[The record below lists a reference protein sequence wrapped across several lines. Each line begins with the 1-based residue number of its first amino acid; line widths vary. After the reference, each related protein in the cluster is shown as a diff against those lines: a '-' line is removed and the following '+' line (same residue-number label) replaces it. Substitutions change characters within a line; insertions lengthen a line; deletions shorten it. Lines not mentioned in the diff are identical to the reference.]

1 MEFISDV
8 ARHLVDATG
17 LQRGF
22 PLVHTVQHRIELR
35 PVGKRVHQG
44 TEGTV
49 EGGHITHA
57 KTQEQEKENCDLVH
71 FFEVAPDISSPT
83 PNLSTPGNE
92 ILLITDLFI
101 GRETSTTPLITVDSR
116 LHYLGVT

>member
-1 MEFISDV
+1 MPQGQIHGRSGIRSAQDIFRRGADRDITQAQVENSHMEFISDV

-57 KTQEQEKENCDLVH
+57 KTQELEKENCDLVH
-71 FFEVAPDISSPT
+71 FFRGCSRHI
-83 PNLSTPGNE
+83 LSDP
-92 ILLITDLFI
+92 
-101 GRETSTTPLITVDSR
+101 
-116 LHYLGVT
+116 